1 MEILV
6 FQADL
11 SLFEREVDCVIL
23 LPFLFFFL
31 FFGRAFRSNEKIQSH
46 RLKCFRLIIR
56 MMKKKV
62 IGL

>member
-23 LPFLFFFL
+23 LPFLFFCSSD
-31 FFGRAFRSNEKIQSH
+31 ARSD
-46 RLKCFRLIIR
+46 RT
-56 MMKKKV
+56 KKFNP
-62 IGL
+62 ID